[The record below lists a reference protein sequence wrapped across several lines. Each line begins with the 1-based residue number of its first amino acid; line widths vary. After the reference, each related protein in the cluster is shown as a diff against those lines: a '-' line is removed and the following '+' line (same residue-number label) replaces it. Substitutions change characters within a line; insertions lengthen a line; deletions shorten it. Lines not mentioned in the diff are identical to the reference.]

1 MKKGLKIRILMITMK
16 IDRKNRIKEM
26 LIIKYK
32 DNKEIINYLIC
43 GFLTFIVSML
53 IYALLS
59 EALRINVLISNVLTW
74 IIAVYFAF
82 TVNRRFVFESNNKIT
97 DELLQFYSGRIVTL
111 LIEQVILYIFIIRLS
126 FDNLIIKLIAQII
139 IIILNYIISKFIVF
153 KKENNDK

>member
-153 KKENNDK
+153 KKENSDK

>member
-1 MKKGLKIRILMITMK
+1 MKKGLKIRILMIIMK

-97 DELLQFYSGRIVTL
+97 DEFLQFYSGRIVTL

-153 KKENNDK
+153 KKENSDK

>member
-43 GFLTFIVSML
+43 GFLTFIFSML

-97 DELLQFYSGRIVTL
+97 YELLQFYSGRIVTL

-153 KKENNDK
+153 KKENSDK

>member
-43 GFLTFIVSML
+43 GILTFIVSML

-153 KKENNDK
+153 KKENSDK